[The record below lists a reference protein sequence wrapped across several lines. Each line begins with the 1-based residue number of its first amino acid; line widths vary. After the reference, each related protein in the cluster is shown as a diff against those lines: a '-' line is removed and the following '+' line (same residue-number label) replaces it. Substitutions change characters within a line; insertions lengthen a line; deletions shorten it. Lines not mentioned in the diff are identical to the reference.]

1 MARNQKDYFYHKAKN
16 AGYRSRASYKLDQIN
31 KKHNVIKPGDSV
43 VDLGAAPGGWL
54 QMAKE
59 LSGGRV
65 VGVDLQKIKPL
76 EGVQTIK
83 GDITRDTTLKKIEE
97 IIGEHGADVVICDA
111 APNLTG
117 SWELDHGRSIGL
129 SESALAIAK
138 KLLRPGGNFVV
149 KVFQGDM
156 FKDFLD
162 EAKENFVYL
171 RSFTPR
177 ASRKESAEIYVVGKK
192 FLSTLIKKGQEYD
205 VEILEI
211 GEQRDGIARVGDF
224 VVFVP
229 NTKVGQHV
237 RVQITDVK
245 PNFAFADI
253 VE

>member
-31 KKHNVIKPGDSV
+31 KKHNVIKPGDSI

-76 EGVQTIK
+76 EGVETIK

-97 IIGEHGADVVICDA
+97 IIGEHGADTVICDA

-117 SWELDHGRSIGL
+117 SWELDHGRSIAL

-138 KLLRPGGNFVV
+138 QLLKPGGNFVV

-177 ASRKESAEIYVVGKK
+177 ASRKESSEIYVIGKK

-205 VEILEI
+205 VEILEM
-211 GEQRDGIARVGDF
+211 GEQRDGIAKVGDF

-229 NTKVGQHV
+229 NTKVGQLV
-237 RVQITDVK
+237 KVCITDVK
-245 PNFAFADI
+245 PKFAFADVI
-253 VE
+253 K